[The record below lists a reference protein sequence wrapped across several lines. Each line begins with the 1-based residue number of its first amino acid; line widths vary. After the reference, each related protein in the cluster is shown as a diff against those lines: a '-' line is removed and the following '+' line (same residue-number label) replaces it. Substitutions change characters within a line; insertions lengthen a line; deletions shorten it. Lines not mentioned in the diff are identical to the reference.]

1 MRKNVEMHFKNYK
14 HPVKEGEEEKQ
25 EIVQLE
31 VAKEDKGEDE

>member
-25 EIVQLE
+25 EIV
-31 VAKEDKGEDE
+31 